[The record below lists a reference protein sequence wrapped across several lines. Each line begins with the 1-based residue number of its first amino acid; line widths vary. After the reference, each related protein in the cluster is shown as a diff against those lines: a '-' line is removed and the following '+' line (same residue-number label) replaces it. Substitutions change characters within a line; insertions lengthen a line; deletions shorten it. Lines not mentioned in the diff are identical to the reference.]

1 MSQCHEERLQHL
13 KDYYIT
19 CLVDKDKK
27 ISLLK
32 DQIDNANLENK
43 TAIAQLK
50 SQVLSLQNSLQG

>member
-1 MSQCHEERLQHL
+1 M
-13 KDYYIT
+13 
-19 CLVDKDKK
+19 DKDKK